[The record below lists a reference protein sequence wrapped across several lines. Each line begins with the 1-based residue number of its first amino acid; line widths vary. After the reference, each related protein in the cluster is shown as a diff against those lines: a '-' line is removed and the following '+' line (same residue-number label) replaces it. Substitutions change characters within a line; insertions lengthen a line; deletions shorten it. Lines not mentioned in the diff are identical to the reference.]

1 MIIYGFAG
9 LIQNL
14 NKYEILRY
22 LNASISLY
30 LVTIYYFFNFFKKKN
45 IFKVFSITAIFLY
58 FIIIGMKI
66 PKSSNFFEVYKGDK
80 NNNLN
85 INLKYFGFKKFT
97 QDYIVYFQ
105 NINKVV

>member
-30 LVTIYYFFNFFKKKN
+30 LVTIYYFSIFLKKK
-45 IFKVFSITAIFLY
+45 Y
-58 FIIIGMKI
+58 F
-66 PKSSNFFEVYKGDK
+66 
-80 NNNLN
+80 
-85 INLKYFGFKKFT
+85 
-97 QDYIVYFQ
+97 
-105 NINKVV
+105 